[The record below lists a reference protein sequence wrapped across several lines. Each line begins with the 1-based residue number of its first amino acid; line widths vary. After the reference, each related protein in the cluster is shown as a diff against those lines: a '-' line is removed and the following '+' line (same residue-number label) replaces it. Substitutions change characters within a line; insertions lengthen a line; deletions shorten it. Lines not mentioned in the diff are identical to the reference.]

1 MGIFRWR
8 ICFLELPLNTRK
20 SYLRRYDFLAYMQVT
35 AAFARKLYLHLISLI
50 TPLLI
55 SIFILILSQNLSL
68 DLFHHHNERKLLLHL
83 MIFQEKRFCA
93 ENLLSTRILVCL

>member
-8 ICFLELPLNTRK
+8 ICFLDLPLNARK

-35 AAFARKLYLHLISLI
+35 AAFARKSYLHLISLI

-55 SIFILILSQNLSL
+55 SISSSNLSKNLSL
-68 DLFHHHNERKLLLHL
+68 HLYHHKNKRKLLLYL

-93 ENLLSTRILVCL
+93 